1 MADQFQTIP
10 IKIIMVGAMNVGK
23 TSLVTKYATG
33 KIAGHTKTT
42 KNASYVSKRKKINTL
57 NFEIRL
63 WDTAGQEKYK
73 SLTKL
78 FTKDSKIAI
87 LVYSIDSE
95 ESFNALDDWLK
106 LVKSTNENNLNFEI
120 RLWDTAGQEKYR
132 SLAKIFYKDAKVIVL
147 VYDITSKDSF
157 VQMKEYWYEQI
168 KQQGN
173 KDVIIAVA
181 ANKGDLYEKR
191 VISNEEGEEFAK
203 QIGAIFATT
212 SAKDDSGILEL
223 FQNLGRKI
231 MDPTYDASAVAK
243 KQKSDYEKEKRKQK
257 LAEEREGRQGT
268 VKLSNATAKKE
279 KKGCC

>member
-1 MADQFQTIP
+1 MENTNP
-10 IKIIMVGAMNVGK
+10 YKVVLLGESGVGK
-23 TSLVTKYATG
+23 TCIIAQFTNGTFDANTVT
-33 KIAGHTKTT
+33 
-42 KNASYVSKRKKINTL
+42 
-57 NFEIRL
+57 
-63 WDTAGQEKYK
+63 
-73 SLTKL
+73 SLTAQFIRKTME
-78 FTKDSKIAI
+78 FADKK
-87 LVYSIDSE
+87 SITFD
-95 ESFNALDDWLK
+95 
-106 LVKSTNENNLNFEI
+106 I
-120 RLWDTAGQEKYR
+120 WDTAGQEKYR
-132 SLAKIFYKDAKVIVL
+132 SLAKIFYKDAKAIVL

-223 FQNLGRKI
+223 FQNIGRTI
-231 MDPTYDASAVAK
+231 MDPTYDAAAVAK

-257 LAEEREGRQGT
+257 LAEENEGRQGT

>member
-1 MADQFQTIP
+1 MENSNP
-10 IKIIMVGAMNVGK
+10 YKVVLLGESGVGK
-23 TSLVTKYATG
+23 TCIIAQFTSGTFDANTVT
-33 KIAGHTKTT
+33 
-42 KNASYVSKRKKINTL
+42 
-57 NFEIRL
+57 
-63 WDTAGQEKYK
+63 
-73 SLTKL
+73 SLTAQFIRKTME
-78 FTKDSKIAI
+78 FA
-87 LVYSIDSE
+87 
-95 ESFNALDDWLK
+95 DDK
-106 LVKSTNENNLNFEI
+106 RIIFDI
-120 RLWDTAGQEKYR
+120 WDTAGQEKYR
-132 SLAKIFYKDAKVIVL
+132 SLAKIFYKDAKAIVL

-279 KKGCC
+279 KKSCC

>member
-1 MADQFQTIP
+1 MEKTNASNP
-10 IKIIMVGAMNVGK
+10 YKVVLLGESGVGK
-23 TSLVTKYATG
+23 TCIIAQFTSGTFDANTVT
-33 KIAGHTKTT
+33 
-42 KNASYVSKRKKINTL
+42 
-57 NFEIRL
+57 
-63 WDTAGQEKYK
+63 
-73 SLTKL
+73 SLTAQ
-78 FTKDSKIAI
+78 F
-87 LVYSIDSE
+87 
-95 ESFNALDDWLK
+95 
-106 LVKSTNENNLNFEI
+106 I
-120 RLWDTAGQEKYR
+120 RKTMEFADNKNITFDIWDTAGQEKYR
-132 SLAKIFYKDAKVIVL
+132 SLAKIFYKDAKAIVL

-231 MDPTYDASAVAK
+231 MRMAIMK
-243 KQKSDYEKEKRKQK
+243 IIM
-257 LAEEREGRQGT
+257 GRQIRKIIMRIT
-268 VKLSNATAKKE
+268 IMKIIMRPQIMKIIVMKKIVKIKIKTIN
-279 KKGCC
+279 

>member
-1 MADQFQTIP
+1 MENTNP
-10 IKIIMVGAMNVGK
+10 YKVVLLGESGVGK
-23 TSLVTKYATG
+23 TCIIAQFTSGTFDANTVT
-33 KIAGHTKTT
+33 
-42 KNASYVSKRKKINTL
+42 
-57 NFEIRL
+57 
-63 WDTAGQEKYK
+63 
-73 SLTKL
+73 SLTAQFIRKTME
-78 FTKDSKIAI
+78 FA
-87 LVYSIDSE
+87 
-95 ESFNALDDWLK
+95 DDK
-106 LVKSTNENNLNFEI
+106 RIIFDI
-120 RLWDTAGQEKYR
+120 WDTAGQEKYR
-132 SLAKIFYKDAKVIVL
+132 SLAKIFYKDAKAIVL

>member
-1 MADQFQTIP
+1 MEQANP
-10 IKIIMVGAMNVGK
+10 YKVVLLGESGVGK
-23 TSLVTKYATG
+23 TCIIAQFTNGTFDANTVT
-33 KIAGHTKTT
+33 
-42 KNASYVSKRKKINTL
+42 
-57 NFEIRL
+57 
-63 WDTAGQEKYK
+63 
-73 SLTKL
+73 SLTAQ
-78 FTKDSKIAI
+78 F
-87 LVYSIDSE
+87 
-95 ESFNALDDWLK
+95 
-106 LVKSTNENNLNFEI
+106 I
-120 RLWDTAGQEKYR
+120 RKTMEFADNKRIIFDIWDTAGQEKYR
-132 SLAKIFYKDAKVIVL
+132 SLAKIFYKDAKAIVL

-243 KQKSDYEKEKRKQK
+243 KQKSDYEKVKFISFPG
-257 LAEEREGRQGT
+257 LAAHCGWRLDAFYGRRHPLPYCAG
-268 VKLSNATAKKE
+268 SR
-279 KKGCC
+279 

>member
-1 MADQFQTIP
+1 MENTNP
-10 IKIIMVGAMNVGK
+10 YKVVLLGESGVGK
-23 TSLVTKYATG
+23 TCIIAQFTNGTFDANTVT
-33 KIAGHTKTT
+33 
-42 KNASYVSKRKKINTL
+42 
-57 NFEIRL
+57 
-63 WDTAGQEKYK
+63 
-73 SLTKL
+73 SLTAQFIRKTME
-78 FTKDSKIAI
+78 FA
-87 LVYSIDSE
+87 
-95 ESFNALDDWLK
+95 DDK
-106 LVKSTNENNLNFEI
+106 RIIFDI
-120 RLWDTAGQEKYR
+120 WDTAGQEKYR
-132 SLAKIFYKDAKVIVL
+132 SLAKIFYKDAKAIVL

-257 LAEEREGRQGT
+257 LAEENEGRQGT

>member
-1 MADQFQTIP
+1 MENTNP
-10 IKIIMVGAMNVGK
+10 YKVVLLGESGVGK
-23 TSLVTKYATG
+23 TCIIAQFTNGTFDANTVT
-33 KIAGHTKTT
+33 
-42 KNASYVSKRKKINTL
+42 
-57 NFEIRL
+57 
-63 WDTAGQEKYK
+63 
-73 SLTKL
+73 SLTAQFIRKTME
-78 FTKDSKIAI
+78 FA
-87 LVYSIDSE
+87 
-95 ESFNALDDWLK
+95 DDK
-106 LVKSTNENNLNFEI
+106 RIIFDI
-120 RLWDTAGQEKYR
+120 WDTAGQEKYR
-132 SLAKIFYKDAKVIVL
+132 SLAKIFYKDAKAIVL

-231 MDPTYDASAVAK
+231 MDPTYDASAVTK
-243 KQKSDYEKEKRKQK
+243 KKKSDYEKEKRKQK

>member
-1 MADQFQTIP
+1 METNP
-10 IKIIMVGAMNVGK
+10 YKVVLLGESGVGK
-23 TSLVTKYATG
+23 TCIIAQFTSGTFDANTVT
-33 KIAGHTKTT
+33 
-42 KNASYVSKRKKINTL
+42 
-57 NFEIRL
+57 
-63 WDTAGQEKYK
+63 
-73 SLTKL
+73 SLTAQ
-78 FTKDSKIAI
+78 F
-87 LVYSIDSE
+87 
-95 ESFNALDDWLK
+95 
-106 LVKSTNENNLNFEI
+106 I
-120 RLWDTAGQEKYR
+120 RKTMEFADNKNITFDIWDTAGQEKYR
-132 SLAKIFYKDAKVIVL
+132 SLAKIFYKDAKAIVL

-257 LAEEREGRQGT
+257 LAEERKGRQGT

>member
-1 MADQFQTIP
+1 MTTTNP
-10 IKIIMVGAMNVGK
+10 YKVVLLGESGVGK
-23 TSLVTKYATG
+23 TCIIAQFTNGTFDANTVT
-33 KIAGHTKTT
+33 
-42 KNASYVSKRKKINTL
+42 
-57 NFEIRL
+57 
-63 WDTAGQEKYK
+63 
-73 SLTKL
+73 SLTAQ
-78 FTKDSKIAI
+78 F
-87 LVYSIDSE
+87 
-95 ESFNALDDWLK
+95 
-106 LVKSTNENNLNFEI
+106 I
-120 RLWDTAGQEKYR
+120 RKTMDFADNKYITFDIWDTAGQEKYR
-132 SLAKIFYKDAKVIVL
+132 SLAKIFYKDAKAIVL

-257 LAEEREGRQGT
+257 LAEENEGRKGT
-268 VKLSNATAKKE
+268 VKLTKEKNKKE
-279 KKGCC
+279 KKSCC

>member
-1 MADQFQTIP
+1 MTTTNP
-10 IKIIMVGAMNVGK
+10 YKVVLLGESGVGK
-23 TSLVTKYATG
+23 TCIIAQFTNGKFDANTVT
-33 KIAGHTKTT
+33 
-42 KNASYVSKRKKINTL
+42 
-57 NFEIRL
+57 
-63 WDTAGQEKYK
+63 
-73 SLTKL
+73 SLTAQFIRKTME
-78 FTKDSKIAI
+78 FADKKAI
-87 LVYSIDSE
+87 TFDI
-95 ESFNALDDWLK
+95 
-106 LVKSTNENNLNFEI
+106 
-120 RLWDTAGQEKYR
+120 WDTAGQEKYR

-243 KQKSDYEKEKRKQK
+243 KQKSDYEKEKRK
-257 LAEEREGRQGT
+257 
-268 VKLSNATAKKE
+268 
-279 KKGCC
+279 

>member
-1 MADQFQTIP
+1 MTTTNP
-10 IKIIMVGAMNVGK
+10 YKVVLLGESGVGK
-23 TSLVTKYATG
+23 TCIIAQFTNGKFDANTVT
-33 KIAGHTKTT
+33 
-42 KNASYVSKRKKINTL
+42 
-57 NFEIRL
+57 
-63 WDTAGQEKYK
+63 
-73 SLTKL
+73 SLTAQFIRKTME
-78 FTKDSKIAI
+78 FA
-87 LVYSIDSE
+87 
-95 ESFNALDDWLK
+95 DDK
-106 LVKSTNENNLNFEI
+106 RIIFDI
-120 RLWDTAGQEKYR
+120 WDTAGQEKYR
-132 SLAKIFYKDAKVIVL
+132 SLAKIFYKDAKAIVL

-257 LAEEREGRQGT
+257 LAEENEGRQGT
-268 VKLSNATAKKE
+268 IKLSNATAKKE

>member
-1 MADQFQTIP
+1 MENTNP
-10 IKIIMVGAMNVGK
+10 YKVVLLGESGVGK
-23 TSLVTKYATG
+23 TCIIAQFTNGTFDANTVT
-33 KIAGHTKTT
+33 
-42 KNASYVSKRKKINTL
+42 
-57 NFEIRL
+57 
-63 WDTAGQEKYK
+63 
-73 SLTKL
+73 SLTAQFIRKTME
-78 FTKDSKIAI
+78 FA
-87 LVYSIDSE
+87 
-95 ESFNALDDWLK
+95 DDK
-106 LVKSTNENNLNFEI
+106 RIIFDI
-120 RLWDTAGQEKYR
+120 WDTAGQEKYR
-132 SLAKIFYKDAKVIVL
+132 SLAKIFYKDAKAIVL
-147 VYDITSKDSF
+147 VYDITSKESI

>member
-1 MADQFQTIP
+1 MEKTNASNP
-10 IKIIMVGAMNVGK
+10 YKVVLLGESGVGK
-23 TSLVTKYATG
+23 TCIIAQFTSGTFDANTVT
-33 KIAGHTKTT
+33 
-42 KNASYVSKRKKINTL
+42 
-57 NFEIRL
+57 
-63 WDTAGQEKYK
+63 
-73 SLTKL
+73 SLTAQ
-78 FTKDSKIAI
+78 F
-87 LVYSIDSE
+87 
-95 ESFNALDDWLK
+95 
-106 LVKSTNENNLNFEI
+106 I
-120 RLWDTAGQEKYR
+120 RKTMEFADNKNITFDIWDTAGQEKYR
-132 SLAKIFYKDAKVIVL
+132 SLAKIFYKDAKAIVL

-268 VKLSNATAKKE
+268 VKLTKEKNKKE
-279 KKGCC
+279 KKGFC

>member
-1 MADQFQTIP
+1 MASNP
-10 IKIIMVGAMNVGK
+10 YKVVLLGESGVGK
-23 TSLVTKYATG
+23 TCIIAQFTNGTFDANTVT
-33 KIAGHTKTT
+33 
-42 KNASYVSKRKKINTL
+42 
-57 NFEIRL
+57 
-63 WDTAGQEKYK
+63 
-73 SLTKL
+73 SLTAQFIRKTME
-78 FTKDSKIAI
+78 FADKKAI
-87 LVYSIDSE
+87 TFDI
-95 ESFNALDDWLK
+95 
-106 LVKSTNENNLNFEI
+106 
-120 RLWDTAGQEKYR
+120 WDTAGQEKYR
-132 SLAKIFYKDAKVIVL
+132 SLAKIFYKDAKAIVL

-223 FQNLGRKI
+223 FQNIGRKFLH
-231 MDPTYDASAVAK
+231 PN
-243 KQKSDYEKEKRKQK
+243 SDVNTNSSNDKNRGQK
-257 LAEEREGRQGT
+257 LNNKNGEK
-268 VKLSNATAKKE
+268 V

>member
-1 MADQFQTIP
+1 MEKTNASNP
-10 IKIIMVGAMNVGK
+10 YKVVLLGESGVGK
-23 TSLVTKYATG
+23 TCIIAQFTSGTFDANTVT
-33 KIAGHTKTT
+33 
-42 KNASYVSKRKKINTL
+42 
-57 NFEIRL
+57 
-63 WDTAGQEKYK
+63 
-73 SLTKL
+73 SLTAQ
-78 FTKDSKIAI
+78 F
-87 LVYSIDSE
+87 
-95 ESFNALDDWLK
+95 
-106 LVKSTNENNLNFEI
+106 I
-120 RLWDTAGQEKYR
+120 RKTMEFADNKNITFDIWDTAGQEKYR
-132 SLAKIFYKDAKVIVL
+132 SLAKIFYKDAKAIVL

-257 LAEEREGRQGT
+257 LAEERKGRQGT

>member
-1 MADQFQTIP
+1 MEKTNASNP
-10 IKIIMVGAMNVGK
+10 YKVVLLGESGVGK
-23 TSLVTKYATG
+23 TCIIAQFTSGTFDANTVT
-33 KIAGHTKTT
+33 
-42 KNASYVSKRKKINTL
+42 
-57 NFEIRL
+57 
-63 WDTAGQEKYK
+63 
-73 SLTKL
+73 SLTAQFIRKTME
-78 FTKDSKIAI
+78 FA
-87 LVYSIDSE
+87 
-95 ESFNALDDWLK
+95 DDK
-106 LVKSTNENNLNFEI
+106 RIIFDI
-120 RLWDTAGQEKYR
+120 WDTAGQEKYR

>member
-1 MADQFQTIP
+1 MEKTNASNP
-10 IKIIMVGAMNVGK
+10 YKVVLLGESGVGK
-23 TSLVTKYATG
+23 TCIIAQFTSGTFDANTVT
-33 KIAGHTKTT
+33 
-42 KNASYVSKRKKINTL
+42 
-57 NFEIRL
+57 
-63 WDTAGQEKYK
+63 
-73 SLTKL
+73 SLTAQFIRKTME
-78 FTKDSKIAI
+78 FA
-87 LVYSIDSE
+87 
-95 ESFNALDDWLK
+95 DDK
-106 LVKSTNENNLNFEI
+106 RIIFDI
-120 RLWDTAGQEKYR
+120 WDTAGQEKYR
-132 SLAKIFYKDAKVIVL
+132 SLAKIFYKDAKAIVL

-279 KKGCC
+279 KKSCC

>member
-1 MADQFQTIP
+1 MTTTNP
-10 IKIIMVGAMNVGK
+10 YKVVLLGESGVGK
-23 TSLVTKYATG
+23 TCIIAQFTSGTFNANTVT
-33 KIAGHTKTT
+33 
-42 KNASYVSKRKKINTL
+42 
-57 NFEIRL
+57 
-63 WDTAGQEKYK
+63 
-73 SLTKL
+73 SLTAQ
-78 FTKDSKIAI
+78 F
-87 LVYSIDSE
+87 
-95 ESFNALDDWLK
+95 
-106 LVKSTNENNLNFEI
+106 I
-120 RLWDTAGQEKYR
+120 RKTMEFADNKNITFDIWDTAGQEKYR
-132 SLAKIFYKDAKVIVL
+132 SLAKIFYKDAKAIVL

-181 ANKGDLYEKR
+181 ANKSDLYEKR
-191 VISNEEGEEFAK
+191 VITNEEGEEFAK

-231 MDPTYDASAVAK
+231 MDPNYDASAVAK

-257 LAEEREGRQGT
+257 LAEEREARQGT
-268 VKLSNATAKKE
+268 VKLTKEKNKKE

>member
-1 MADQFQTIP
+1 MTTTNP
-10 IKIIMVGAMNVGK
+10 YKVVLLGESGVGK
-23 TSLVTKYATG
+23 TCIIAQFTNGTFDANTVT
-33 KIAGHTKTT
+33 
-42 KNASYVSKRKKINTL
+42 
-57 NFEIRL
+57 
-63 WDTAGQEKYK
+63 
-73 SLTKL
+73 SLTAQFIRKTME
-78 FTKDSKIAI
+78 FADKK
-87 LVYSIDSE
+87 SIIFD
-95 ESFNALDDWLK
+95 
-106 LVKSTNENNLNFEI
+106 I
-120 RLWDTAGQEKYR
+120 WDTAGQEKYR
-132 SLAKIFYKDAKVIVL
+132 SLAKIFYKDAKAIVL

>member
-1 MADQFQTIP
+1 MENA
-10 IKIIMVGAMNVGK
+10 KAYKVVLLGESGVGK
-23 TSLVTKYATG
+23 TCIIAQFTNGTFDANTVT
-33 KIAGHTKTT
+33 
-42 KNASYVSKRKKINTL
+42 
-57 NFEIRL
+57 
-63 WDTAGQEKYK
+63 
-73 SLTKL
+73 SLTAQFIRKTME
-78 FTKDSKIAI
+78 FA
-87 LVYSIDSE
+87 
-95 ESFNALDDWLK
+95 DDK
-106 LVKSTNENNLNFEI
+106 NITFDI
-120 RLWDTAGQEKYR
+120 WDTAGQEKYR

-223 FQNLGRKI
+223 FQNIGRTI
-231 MDPTYDASAVAK
+231 MDPTYDAAAVSK

>member
-1 MADQFQTIP
+1 MEKTNASNP
-10 IKIIMVGAMNVGK
+10 YKVVLLGESGVGK
-23 TSLVTKYATG
+23 TCIIAQFTSGTFDANTVT
-33 KIAGHTKTT
+33 
-42 KNASYVSKRKKINTL
+42 
-57 NFEIRL
+57 
-63 WDTAGQEKYK
+63 
-73 SLTKL
+73 SLTAQFIRKTME
-78 FTKDSKIAI
+78 FA
-87 LVYSIDSE
+87 
-95 ESFNALDDWLK
+95 DDK
-106 LVKSTNENNLNFEI
+106 RIIFDI
-120 RLWDTAGQEKYR
+120 WDTAGQEKYR
-132 SLAKIFYKDAKVIVL
+132 SLAKIFYKDAKAIVL